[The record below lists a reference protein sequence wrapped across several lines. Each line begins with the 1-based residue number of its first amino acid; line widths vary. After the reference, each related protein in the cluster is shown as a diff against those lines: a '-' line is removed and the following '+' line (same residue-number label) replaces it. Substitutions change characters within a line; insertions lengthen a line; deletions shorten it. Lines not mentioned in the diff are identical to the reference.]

1 VSQCREVTFAAT
13 GGPTAHPFSVIA
25 IGAMVREW
33 AAPLGVW
40 VVLSQ
45 LPFQG
50 AGALNEVVAPP
61 GMLHAVVLAVS
72 ASGSAQDPVGG
83 SQVHASQTLG
93 ATRSACPS

>member
-1 VSQCREVTFAAT
+1 MAFAAT

-25 IGAMVREW
+25 IGSIVREC
-33 AAPLGVW
+33 AAPSGVW

-50 AGALNEVVAPP
+50 AGALNEVLDPP

-72 ASGSAQDPVGG
+72 VEGNAQDPVGG
-83 SQVHASQTLG
+83 SQVHASQADS
-93 ATRSACPS
+93 ATRSVRPS